1 MNQTKK
7 KNPLKRLLSMRG
19 MGQVVTVTIGLIVL
33 LVAFALI
40 NPNFWSPTNRTNLLR
55 QIAPILIIGIA
66 QSYVLITGNIDLSIG
81 SVVGMSTMVAAT
93 LMSKGIMS
101 PIPALLV
108 TLLCCLLMLASAVL
122 LVLAAGV
129 FTAPTTHLSLFSALV
144 LIFMLIVG
152 NRVLTNNAEAT
163 LLDVVH
169 DNIDDVEYEGGYLD
183 LDELNLYRHNVYI
196 LVYDEQ
202 EQLIGGAGL
211 RHFDGDEE
219 FMNGQTRDVTIDGEK
234 YLVYDLYVQNPGG
247 NVWLR
252 GITSTDNSFSAVRVI
267 VILSLV
273 LFPVLVL
280 LTAVVLFATG
290 IAGSSVAALKDLTD
304 TARIALL
311 PGSGWPQQTGV
322 AELEQIAPLTG
333 SFVELGDEGCVVWS
347 RTGKKLNSIQSGYAR
362 PALAAGKT
370 RFVLYNRSGNEL
382 RVESR
387 TQNLYTKQLENSIFL
402 CAMSDNGTLAV
413 VTEDQ
418 TSMAKLLVYSP
429 SMEQQLSWSMTSND
443 GTPLRMAF
451 SPDSRKLA
459 AAAVTVSGGQVMTN
473 LYLIN
478 LASGDPVSLVNQ
490 GGVPQWLGW
499 TSASTILAVYDTRAV
514 LYNAGGGERAVY
526 DFAGTE
532 LKDVS
537 VDAAGNVALLL
548 ASGQV
553 SQAVTLDKNLNVQFS
568 AAVSAANSI
577 VRAGNLFYLLA
588 DNAVECFDASGAQQ
602 WSQNLD
608 TSPQALLAN
617 SRDLLLFSGNTVQKL
632 AAPAE

>member
-1 MNQTKK
+1 MRKIHRGSSPAEGE
-7 KNPLKRLLSMRG
+7 PLSAGRVEYLEAARQRARSRRLRRG
-19 MGQVVTVTIGLIVL
+19 AIIV
-33 LVAFALI
+33 
-40 NPNFWSPTNRTNLLR
+40 
-55 QIAPILIIGIA
+55 
-66 QSYVLITGNIDLSIG
+66 
-81 SVVGMSTMVAAT
+81 
-93 LMSKGIMS
+93 
-101 PIPALLV
+101 
-108 TLLCCLLMLASAVL
+108 AVL
-122 LVLAAGV
+122 TVL
-129 FTAPTTHLSLFSALV
+129 
-144 LIFMLIVG
+144 
-152 NRVLTNNAEAT
+152 
-163 LLDVVH
+163 
-169 DNIDDVEYEGGYLD
+169 
-183 LDELNLYRHNVYI
+183 
-196 LVYDEQ
+196 
-202 EQLIGGAGL
+202 
-211 RHFDGDEE
+211 
-219 FMNGQTRDVTIDGEK
+219 
-234 YLVYDLYVQNPGG
+234 
-247 NVWLR
+247 
-252 GITSTDNSFSAVRVI
+252 
-267 VILSLV
+267 
-273 LFPVLVL
+273 
-280 LTAVVLFATG
+280 VLFATG
-290 IAGSSVAALKDLTD
+290 AVGTSIARAKDLVDSVHITL
-304 TARIALL
+304 T
-311 PGSGWPQQTGV
+311 PNTGWPQQTGITEPTAV
-322 AELEQIAPLTG
+322 AKLSGGFAEMDT
-333 SFVELGDEGCVVWS
+333 DTCVVYS
-347 RTGKKLNSIQSGYAR
+347 FGGAKLNSVQSGYAR

-451 SPDSRKLA
+451 SPDSQKLA

-478 LASGDPVSLVNQ
+478 LAAGDPVSLVNQ

-568 AAVSAANSI
+568 AAVSAANFI

-588 DNAVECFDASGAQQ
+588 DNAVECFDASGTQQ

-617 SRDLLLFSGNTVQKL
+617 SKDLLLFSGNTVQKL
-632 AAPAE
+632 EAPAE

>member
-1 MNQTKK
+1 MR
-7 KNPLKRLLSMRG
+7 KNRNRPESDEPLSEGRVEYLEAAR
-19 MGQVVTVTIGLIVL
+19 QRVR
-33 LVAFALI
+33 
-40 NPNFWSPTNRTNLLR
+40 NRRIRRT
-55 QIAPILIIGIA
+55 
-66 QSYVLITGNIDLSIG
+66 
-81 SVVGMSTMVAAT
+81 
-93 LMSKGIMS
+93 
-101 PIPALLV
+101 
-108 TLLCCLLMLASAVL
+108 AVL
-122 LVLAAGV
+122 
-129 FTAPTTHLSLFSALV
+129 
-144 LIFMLIVG
+144 
-152 NRVLTNNAEAT
+152 
-163 LLDVVH
+163 
-169 DNIDDVEYEGGYLD
+169 
-183 LDELNLYRHNVYI
+183 
-196 LVYDEQ
+196 
-202 EQLIGGAGL
+202 
-211 RHFDGDEE
+211 
-219 FMNGQTRDVTIDGEK
+219 
-234 YLVYDLYVQNPGG
+234 
-247 NVWLR
+247 
-252 GITSTDNSFSAVRVI
+252 
-267 VILSLV
+267 
-273 LFPVLVL
+273 LVL
-280 LTAVVLFATG
+280 LTAVVLFAT
-290 IAGSSVAALKDLTD
+290 
-304 TARIALL
+304 
-311 PGSGWPQQTGV
+311 GSGWPQQTGV
-322 AELEQIAPLTG
+322 AELEQMAPLTG

-532 LKDVS
+532 LKEVS

-588 DNAVECFDASGAQQ
+588 DNAVECFDASGTQQ

-617 SRDLLLFSGNTVQKL
+617 SKDLLLFSGNTVQKL
-632 AAPAE
+632 EAPAE